1 MMQVIRPS
9 SDWTRGYG
17 KKQKDQ
23 ISPGFPSHIGTYISH
38 CTRRRFRHSFHHRNE
53 DSMAVRMD
61 YNRCNCVVHLDVH
74 DVDVDEEK
82 IT

>member
-1 MMQVIRPS
+1 MARLS
-9 SDWTRGYG
+9 LAYWHFSFSLY
-17 KKQKDQ
+17 K
-23 ISPGFPSHIGTYISH
+23 
-38 CTRRRFRHSFHHRNE
+38 RRFRHSFHHRNE

-61 YNRCNCVVHLDVH
+61 YHRCNCVVHLDVH